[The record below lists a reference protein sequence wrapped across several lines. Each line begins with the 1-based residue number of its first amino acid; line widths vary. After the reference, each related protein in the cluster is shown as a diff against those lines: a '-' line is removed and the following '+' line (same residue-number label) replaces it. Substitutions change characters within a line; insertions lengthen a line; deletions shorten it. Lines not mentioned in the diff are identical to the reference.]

1 MGLFDPTYGELLT
14 AKEVCEA
21 TGFTMNQLRNWR
33 LPSRLDKA
41 PFGFVSVGVSP
52 YYRKASVQLWL
63 DKNAGSNVRYTPA
76 GTDLD
81 VPVASAF
88 EGDLDRLNALKRVAV
103 VTPENVKSWQDYL
116 FGVDAQLTMRY
127 SNLVKNE
134 FLSELLGRKV
144 GLSDSIPAEKRFS
157 EPVWFEAVVPAMR
170 LQLNEMYGLGLTR
183 EEVLSVPVGQVPP
196 LKETKK

>member
-81 VPVASAF
+81 VPVSVAF
-88 EGDLDRLNALKRVAV
+88 EGDLDKLNALKRVAV

-127 SNLVKNE
+127 SNIVKNE
-134 FLSELLGRKV
+134 FLSELLGREV
-144 GLSDSIPAEKRFS
+144 GLSNSIPAEQRFS
-157 EPVWFEAVVPAMR
+157 EPVWFEAVVPAIR
-170 LQLNEMYGLGLTR
+170 LQLNEMYGLGLSR
-183 EEVLSVPVGQVPP
+183 DEVLSVPVGQVPP
-196 LKETKK
+196 LKEIKK

>member
-1 MGLFDPTYGELLT
+1 MVLFDPTYGELMS

-52 YYRKASVQLWL
+52 YYRKASVSLWL
-63 DKNAGSNVRYTPA
+63 DKNSGSNVRYTPA

-81 VPVASAF
+81 VPVSTAF
-88 EGDLDRLNALKRVAV
+88 EGDLDKLNALKRVAV
-103 VTPENVKSWQDYL
+103 VSPENVKSWQDYL
-116 FGVDAQLTMRY
+116 FGVDQQLTAHY
-127 SNLVKNE
+127 SNIVKNE

-144 GLSDSIPAEKRFS
+144 GLSDSVSSEKRFS
-157 EPVWFEAVVPAMR
+157 EPVWFEAVVPAIR

-183 EEVLSVPVGQVPP
+183 DEVLSVPVGQVPP
-196 LKETKK
+196 LKEVKK

>member
-1 MGLFDPTYGELLT
+1 MGLFDPTYGELMT

-63 DKNAGSNVRYTPA
+63 DKNAGSNIRYTPA

-81 VPVASAF
+81 VPVSTAF
-88 EGDLDRLNALKRVAV
+88 EGDLDKVNALKRVAV
-103 VTPENVKSWQDYL
+103 ITPENVKSWQDYL
-116 FGVDAQLTMRY
+116 FGVDAQKTLSY
-127 SNLVKNE
+127 SNIVKNE
-134 FLSELLGRKV
+134 FLSELLGFEV
-144 GLSDSIPAEKRFS
+144 GLSNSVSAENRFS
-157 EPVWFEAVVPAMR
+157 EPVWFEATVKALR
-170 LQLNEMYGLGLTR
+170 LQLNEMYGLGLSR
-183 EEVLSVPVGQVPP
+183 DEVLSVPVGQVPP
-196 LKETKK
+196 LKEIKK